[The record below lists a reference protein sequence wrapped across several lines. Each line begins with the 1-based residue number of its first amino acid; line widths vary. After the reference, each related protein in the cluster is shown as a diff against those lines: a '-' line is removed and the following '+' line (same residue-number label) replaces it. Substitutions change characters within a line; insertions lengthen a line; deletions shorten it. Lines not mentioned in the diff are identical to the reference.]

1 MLFDDL
7 EIFDFEMSY
16 CAALRLLT
24 PSWNMNSSTPQKVC
38 FSAVDLSTCVVAIEF
53 ILAAVDTFNRA
64 E

>member
-7 EIFDFEMSY
+7 EMLNFEMSY

-24 PSWNMNSSTPQKVC
+24 PSWDMDSSTLQKIY
-38 FSAVDLSTCVVAIEF
+38 FSAADLSTCVVAIEF
-53 ILAAVDTFNRA
+53 ILAAVDIFNRA